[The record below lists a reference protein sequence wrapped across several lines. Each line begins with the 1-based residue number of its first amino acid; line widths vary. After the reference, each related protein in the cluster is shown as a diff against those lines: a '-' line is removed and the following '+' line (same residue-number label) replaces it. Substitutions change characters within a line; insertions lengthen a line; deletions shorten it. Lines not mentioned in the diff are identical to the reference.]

1 MPRYPEQTSWIAE
14 LGLLPHNLPIAQ
26 VDINVSGENEKNLK
40 TIGSI
45 IYNQSQAT
53 KEGIK
58 IDIFLMLKFMV
69 CDK

>member
-14 LGLLPHNLPIAQ
+14 LGHLPHNLPIAQ